1 MNNEYFKKENI
12 ILNSSLASKEEAIK
26 KAGQILVEQG
36 YVSEDY
42 VPAMLQR
49 EEISSTYMGNFLAI
63 PHGTDEAKTAVLNS
77 GLSVIQA
84 PNGVDF
90 GDGNIVKLIIGIA
103 GKDGEHLELLS
114 QIAIVCSEMEN
125 VEKLVAAKSEEEII
139 QILSEVE

>member
-1 MNNEYFKKENI
+1 MSILKKENI

-42 VPAMLQR
+42 VSAMLQR

>member
-1 MNNEYFKKENI
+1 MSILKKENI
-12 ILNSSLASKEEAIK
+12 ILNSSVANKEEAIK

-42 VPAMLQR
+42 IPAMLQR

-90 GDGNIVKLIIGIA
+90 GGNVVKLIIGIA